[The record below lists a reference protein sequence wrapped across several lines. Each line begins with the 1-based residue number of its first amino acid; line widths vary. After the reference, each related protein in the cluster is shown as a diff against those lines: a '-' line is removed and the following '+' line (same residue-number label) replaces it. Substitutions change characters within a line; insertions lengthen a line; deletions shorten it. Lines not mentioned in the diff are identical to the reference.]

1 MVCFATVRPTSVQDA
16 RGTSR
21 AGYSE
26 IVMRLILAIL
36 LALPLIA
43 SATPATITAQW
54 DAVPNAATYELA
66 CGFQTDALND
76 SVTTDQTTAALD
88 VVLPTDAG
96 TAYCGLTAFS
106 AGGLASPMSE
116 LVSGDWSITELPPAQ
131 PTIIDIGISVDC
143 PEGFECVVTL
153 QP

>member
-66 CGFQTDALND
+66 CGVQTDALNGD
-76 SVTTDQTTAALD
+76 
-88 VVLPTDAG
+88 TDAG
-96 TAYCGLTAFS
+96 GQHKALQIVCIASDLFDVI
-106 AGGLASPMSE
+106 GGVA
-116 LVSGDWSITELPPAQ
+116 
-131 PTIIDIGISVDC
+131 
-143 PEGFECVVTL
+143 
-153 QP
+153 